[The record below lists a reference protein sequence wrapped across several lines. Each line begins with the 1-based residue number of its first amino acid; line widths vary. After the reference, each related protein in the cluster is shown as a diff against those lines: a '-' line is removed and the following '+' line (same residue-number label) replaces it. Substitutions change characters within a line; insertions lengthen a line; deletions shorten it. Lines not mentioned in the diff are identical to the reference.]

1 MLFGRRIKNF
11 DIGFPRRSNIQ
22 ITVINEECGGVPIVI
37 APGFLTENSDEW
49 LDFISE
55 HIDTQVIYVKWCSSS
70 VLGVTKETL
79 FRVLTSLATTAI
91 AATTGLPMIS
101 VFRVGVIA
109 KTLSTIYGAWSRAA
123 SEANF
128 AGEDLANFLN
138 DVWDDDDKGVFI
150 GHSLGVRVIT
160 AAMALLK
167 SDNILSSISI
177 AGAINVDE
185 YEKRITKIKCQEQV
199 KHTNIFSNNDAVLK
213 YLYRP
218 AEWSGSPLGL
228 KKSNLSCVNNIITDI
243 GHTEY
248 HSKKEFTEMI
258 INLYNEALN
267 T

>member
-1 MLFGRRIKNF
+1 MLFGRGIKNF

-22 ITVINEECGGVPIVI
+22 ITVINEECGGVPIII

-49 LDFISE
+49 LDFISK
-55 HIDTQVIYVKWCSSS
+55 HIDTQIIYVKWRSSS
-70 VLGVTKETL
+70 VLGMTKETL
-79 FRVLTSLATTAI
+79 LSILTSLATTAV
-91 AATTGLPMIS
+91 AAVTALPLIS
-101 VFRVGVIA
+101 VYRVGGIA

-138 DVWDDDDKGVFI
+138 DVWDEDDKGVFI

-160 AAMALLK
+160 AAMTRLK

-218 AEWSGSPLGL
+218 AELSVSPLGL

-243 GHTEY
+243 GHTEH
-248 HSKKEFTEMI
+248 HSKEEFSEMI

-267 T
+267 N